1 MWACS
6 TAQWSNDSG
15 EETSRVALPRSADVW
30 RGRNHEPYLRQF
42 WQNLLLYVSVA
53 DLVQSPSYANDAAA
67 AAGGVEI
74 GQEYRNGS
82 VRQAR
87 VV

>member
-1 MWACS
+1 VA
-6 TAQWSNDSG
+6 
-15 EETSRVALPRSADVW
+15 RKLPALPSPEVPMFGADGTMNPIW
-30 RGRNHEPYLRQF
+30 RQF

-53 DLVQSPSYANDAAA
+53 DLVVSPSYANDAAA
-67 AAGGVEI
+67 AAGGVQI
-74 GQEYRNGS
+74 GEEYRNGS